1 MTARA
6 AGTPTRLI
14 CSNPLLYGRAPPSLE
29 VPMVKLWMRCLII
42 EVGPRRCRWKR
53 DGRAPVDMMLED
65 AGAISERRPTLLKG
79 LTHAFH
85 AGPFELGGKDELPRP
100 RRVEVQGSSGPS
112 FDPYNTG
119 LHLQGAPQ
127 RLLAKRAH
135 LRALSGASPC

>member
-14 CSNPLLYGRAPPSLE
+14 CSNPLLDGRAPPSLE
-29 VPMVKLWMRCLII
+29 VPMVKLRTRCLII

-53 DGRAPVDMMLED
+53 AGRAAVDMMLED
-65 AGAISERRPTLLKG
+65 ARAISDRRPKPLKDR
-79 LTHAFH
+79 TNVAH
-85 AGPFELGGKDELPRP
+85 AGPFELGSKDEPPRP

-119 LHLQGAPQ
+119 LNCEA
-127 RLLAKRAH
+127 RL
-135 LRALSGASPC
+135 